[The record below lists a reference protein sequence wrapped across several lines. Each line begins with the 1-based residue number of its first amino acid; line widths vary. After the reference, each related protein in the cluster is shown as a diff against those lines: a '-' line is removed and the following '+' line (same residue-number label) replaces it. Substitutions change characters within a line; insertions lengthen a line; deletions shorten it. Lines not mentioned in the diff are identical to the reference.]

1 MEWTTQIL
9 NWNKMLWKFSDSFTE
24 NKLFDGNLIN
34 DKLLNNQS
42 YERYIQIQRDILWNS
57 RHMTEKSLSDTK

>member
-1 MEWTTQIL
+1 
-9 NWNKMLWKFSDSFTE
+9 MLWKFSDSFTE